1 MMEALESQ
9 FTKIL
14 KRDGSVAS
22 FDLDRIIDAIF
33 KAAQAVG
40 GQDRN
45 LSVQLA
51 HQVIDRLQTITKG
64 KRTPSVEEVQD
75 TVEKTLIEAGH
86 AKTAKAF
93 ILYRQKRKEVREIR
107 SSFLAIEKTVDQY
120 LQGQETLKL
129 TTHISFPG
137 LQKYAAENILSNYA
151 LNKLYPPQISEAHR
165 DGIIYIHDLGSPIAG
180 SSVVLNRGKNPTLLE
195 DTLSYLKKI
204 ELLSQEWASRVILED
219 FEGTLKLWK
228 GCYQFL
234 RFDDRS
240 ASFFLFIQKP
250 EILKTLLAEP
260 QKDFNLPGLI
270 IKGSLL
276 VRHPITVPL
285 ILSNIGQTQIDSPT
299 LLGILPVKQVSNLPK
314 TCLGAVS
321 LNLKRAAQESTSKKD
336 FFINL
341 EKYLQTAKQALLIK
355 KKIFEQNL
363 NAGIF
368 PETQSEL
375 GQPIEGFLCV
385 VPVGLF
391 QAALD
396 LTPDNSIQS
405 KMKLALEIFHILL
418 ERLQSF
424 QEELSHPFA
433 IDFISRCLS
442 PFYEKETEEIHEAL
456 LDFKELFPFATLLGK
471 SSQIIQKLS
480 SHKLDCLA
488 WVWPKLS

>member
-1 MMEALESQ
+1 MIEALESQ

-22 FDLDRIIDAIF
+22 FDLDRIVDAIF

-40 GQDRN
+40 GQDKN

-51 HQVIDRLQTITKG
+51 HQVIDRLQTITNG

-120 LQGQETLKL
+120 LQGQETLRS
-129 TTHISFPG
+129 TPISFPG

-165 DGIIYIHDLGSPIAG
+165 DGVIYIHDLGSPIAG
-180 SSVVLNRGKNPTLLE
+180 SSIVLNRGKNPMLLE

-276 VRHPITVPL
+276 ARHPITAPL

-299 LLGILPVKQVSNLPK
+299 LLGILPVKQVPNLPK
-314 TCLGAVS
+314 TSLGAVS

-375 GQPIEGFLCV
+375 GQSVKGFLCV

-391 QAALD
+391 QAAID
-396 LTPDNSIQS
+396 LTPDGSIQS
-405 KMKLALEIFHILL
+405 KLTLALEIFHLLL

-442 PFYEKETEEIHEAL
+442 PFYERETEEIHEAL
-456 LDFKELFPFATLLGK
+456 LDFKELYPFATLQRK
-471 SSQIIQKLS
+471 SSQIIQKLT
-480 SHKLDCLA
+480 SHKLDYLA
-488 WVWPKLS
+488 WVWTKLS